1 MNILLIGTGYMA
13 REYAKV
19 LTDLNISFDVVGR
32 GKENCQAF
40 KNLNSGVSVFEGG
53 IENFTADKKYS
64 HGIVTS
70 NVDFLASH
78 TKRLIELKV
87 DNLLVEKPGGS
98 NLDEINKLTAFV
110 KEKKA
115 RVIIA
120 YNRRF
125 YASVLKCRELIE
137 KDGGIKS
144 FNFEFTEWITSFESL
159 PGDSI
164 VKQNLLFANST
175 HVIDLAFYLGGFPK
189 EIKCYSSGKLD
200 WHEKAMYA
208 GAGISSENALFCY
221 HANWEAPGR
230 WSVEMLTNK
239 SRYIL
244 RPMEQLHVQQLNSV
258 RIEPVEIDDTLDKKF
273 KPGIYKQVKTFLFDE
288 GNPLL
293 LSLDQQAL
301 NSFFYQQILKGN

>member
-19 LTDLNISFDVVGR
+19 LNDLKISFDVVGR
-32 GKENCQAF
+32 GKENSLAF
-40 KNLNSGVSVFEGG
+40 KELNPGVSVFEGG
-53 IENFTADKKYS
+53 IENFTSDKKYS

-70 NVDFLASH
+70 NVDFLATH
-78 TKRLIELKV
+78 TKRLIDLKIN
-87 DNLLVEKPGGS
+87 DLLVEKPGGS
-98 NLDEINKLTAFV
+98 NLEEIKKLAAFV

-137 KDGGIKS
+137 NDGGIKS
-144 FNFEFTEWITSFESL
+144 FNFEFTEWLSSFENL

-175 HVIDLAFYLGGFPK
+175 HVIDLAFYLGGFPR

-208 GAGISSENALFCY
+208 GAGISNKNALFCY

-239 SRYIL
+239 CRYVL
-244 RPMEQLHVQQLNSV
+244 RPMEQLQVQQLNSV
-258 RIEPVEIDDTLDKKF
+258 RIEPVEIDDSLDKNF
-273 KPGIYKQVKTFLFDE
+273 KPGLYRQVKTFLFDP
-288 GNPLL
+288 GNPFL

-301 NSFFYQQILKGN
+301 NSDFYQQILKGN